1 MVLDIRT
8 HRSLI
13 ILFLVS
19 LILLFVRVGI
29 PETRQI
35 LSILFFYIAL
45 SEVFNLF
52 TGLTLYV
59 CFGYVAFVALGMY
72 GGGATIKYLLSAS
85 SPPPLAV
92 VLACAFAVA
101 GILALILALA
111 VGWIS
116 VRLKGAYFA
125 IATIGLNEGLK
136 NLIEGTGI
144 WGGSSGLVIA
154 NDLIQSYNYDTFIFV
169 TSELADYLIFT
180 VYAVTI
186 LCIYLVIK
194 SRLGY
199 GLAALREDEEAANV
213 MGVNVVRYKLIV
225 FVISAT
231 LAGMLGAGKM
241 IKDVAIYPPQAFAVS
256 YTVEAIVIS
265 MLGGLGTVTGPV
277 IGGLIYG
284 VLKYVL
290 TVSFPGLQLL
300 ALAPALMVMCVMFPY
315 GIVGWLRRRFK
326 GSKIESLL
334 I

>member
-1 MVLDIRT
+1 MNLRV
-8 HRSLI
+8 HRSL
-13 ILFLVS
+13 FLLLLLSVT
-19 LILLFVRVGI
+19 LLFIRAII

-35 LSILFFYIAL
+35 ISILFFYIAL

-72 GGGATIKYLLSAS
+72 GGGATIKYLLSAPN
-85 SPPPLAV
+85 PPPLGV
-92 VLACAFAVA
+92 VLVCSFAVA
-101 GILALILALA
+101 GALALVLALA

-116 VRLKGAYFA
+116 IRLKGAYFA

-144 WGGSSGLVIA
+144 WGGSSGLIIA
-154 NDLIQSYNYDTFIFV
+154 SDLIQAYNYETFIFV
-169 TSELADYLIFT
+169 TTDLADYLIFT
-180 VYAVTI
+180 VYVVTI
-186 LCIYLVIK
+186 ICIYLVVR

-213 MGVNVVRYKLIV
+213 MGVNVVGYKLVV

-231 LAGMLGAGKM
+231 LAGMLGAAKM
-241 IKDVAIYPPQAFAVS
+241 IRDVAIYPPQAFAVS

-277 IGGLIYG
+277 VGGLVYG
-284 VLKYVL
+284 VLKYML

-300 ALAPALMVMCVMFPY
+300 ALAPALMVMCVVFPY
-315 GIVGWLRRRFK
+315 GVVGWLKRKFR
-326 GSKIESLL
+326 GSTVESLL
-334 I
+334 M

>member
-1 MVLDIRT
+1 MGIRT
-8 HRSLI
+8 HRSL
-13 ILFLVS
+13 LLLLALSVV
-19 LILLFVRVGI
+19 LLFIRTVI

-35 LSILFFYIAL
+35 VSILFFYIAL

-72 GGGATIKYLLSAS
+72 GGGATIKYLLS
-85 SPPPLAV
+85 SPNPQPLWV
-92 VLACAFAVA
+92 VFACSFAVA
-101 GILALILALA
+101 GILALILALI

-116 VRLKGAYFA
+116 IRLKGAYFA

-144 WGGSSGLVIA
+144 WGGSSGLIIA
-154 NDLIQSYNYDTFIFV
+154 NDLIRAYNYETFIFV
-169 TSELADYLIFT
+169 TTDLADYLIFT
-180 VYAVTI
+180 VYIITVM
-186 LCIYLVIK
+186 CIYLVTK

-213 MGVNVVRYKLIV
+213 MGVNVVGYKLVV

-241 IKDVAIYPPQAFAVS
+241 IKDVAIYPPQAFAIS

-265 MLGGLGTVTGPV
+265 MLGGLGTVTGPI
-277 IGGLIYG
+277 IGGLAYG
-284 VLKYVL
+284 VL
-290 TVSFPGLQLL
+290 
-300 ALAPALMVMCVMFPY
+300 
-315 GIVGWLRRRFK
+315 
-326 GSKIESLL
+326 
-334 I
+334 

>member
-1 MVLDIRT
+1 MNLRV
-8 HRSLI
+8 HRSL
-13 ILFLVS
+13 LYLLLLS
-19 LILLFVRVGI
+19 LALLFVRAIV

-35 LSILFFYIAL
+35 ISILFFYIAL

-72 GGGATIKYLLSAS
+72 GGGATIKYLLSAP
-85 SPPPLAV
+85 SPPPLGV
-92 VLACAFAVA
+92 VLACGFAVA
-101 GILALILALA
+101 GMLALILALA

-116 VRLKGAYFA
+116 IRLKGAYFA

-144 WGGSSGLVIA
+144 WGGSSGLIIA
-154 NDLIQSYNYDTFIFV
+154 SDLIRAYNYETFIFV
-169 TSELADYLIFT
+169 TTDLADYLIFA
-180 VYAVTI
+180 VYIVTI
-186 LCIYLVIK
+186 LCIYLVVK
-194 SRLGY
+194 SKLGY

-213 MGVNVVRYKLIV
+213 MGVNVVGYKLIV

-231 LAGMLGAGKM
+231 LAGMLGAAKM
-241 IKDVAIYPPQAFAVS
+241 IRDVAIYPPQAFAVS

-277 IGGLIYG
+277 VGGLVYG
-284 VLKYVL
+284 ILKYVL

-300 ALAPALMVMCVMFPY
+300 ALAPALMAMCVVFPY
-315 GIVGWLRRRFK
+315 GVIGWLKRRFK
-326 GSKIESLL
+326 GATIESLL

>member
-1 MVLDIRT
+1 MNTRVHKSLLLLLALSLVLLLIRT
-8 HRSLI
+8 
-13 ILFLVS
+13 V
-19 LILLFVRVGI
+19 I

-35 LSILFFYIAL
+35 ISILFFYIAL

-72 GGGATIKYLLSAS
+72 GSGATIKYLLSFPN
-85 SPPPLAV
+85 PPPLWA
-92 VLACAFAVA
+92 VLACGFAVA
-101 GILALILALA
+101 GILALILALI

-144 WGGSSGLVIA
+144 WGGSSGLIIA
-154 NDLIQSYNYDTFIFV
+154 NDLIRSYNYETFIFV
-169 TSELADYLIFT
+169 TTDLADYLIFAVYIIT
-180 VYAVTI
+180 VM
-186 LCIYLVIK
+186 CIYLVIK

-213 MGVNVVRYKLIV
+213 MGVNVVGYKLIV

-241 IKDVAIYPPQAFAVS
+241 IKDVAIYPPQAFAIS

-265 MLGGLGTVTGPV
+265 MLGGLGTVTGPI
-277 IGGLIYG
+277 IGGLVYG
-284 VLKYVL
+284 VLKYML

-300 ALAPALMVMCVMFPY
+300 ALAPALMAMCVVFPY
-315 GIVGWLRRRFK
+315 GVVGWLRRKFK
-326 GSKIESLL
+326 GGVIESLL
-334 I
+334 T